1 MYKIL
6 VTETLIISQMTKPS
20 FMKLFIA
27 TTLLLFTGLTSNA
40 QEAQRHFDKQLY
52 DTIFKVDS
60 ACFAAFNKQD
70 LEGLKKYFAKDVE
83 FYNDNGTITDYEET
97 MKGFANMFKQAKIS
111 GLKRELVK
119 SSLEVY
125 ALKGFGAIE
134 VGVHKFTHIENGKEE
149 VGLLKFTE
157 VWQNKDGE
165 WKMTRVISYNH

>member
-1 MYKIL
+1 
-6 VTETLIISQMTKPS
+6 
-20 FMKLFIA
+20 
-27 TTLLLFTGLTSNA
+27 
-40 QEAQRHFDKQLY
+40 
-52 DTIFKVDS
+52 
-60 ACFAAFNKQD
+60 
-70 LEGLKKYFAKDVE
+70 
-83 FYNDNGTITDYEET
+83 

-134 VGVHKFTHIENGKEE
+134 VGVRKFTHIENGKEE